1 MNLLFL
7 DSKTIKIQCA
17 NNENRAHN
25 KKQHFSTEK
34 IIKNTG
40 NFGKNEVCD
49 VLRSLLLTDA

>member
-25 KKQHFSTEK
+25 KKHFSTEK